1 MRFSFNSYREQKI
14 ALNNK
19 VDAFRNWRCGL
30 WFVQFRKFGNN
41 CSFVHCRKKNNVEA
55 EHNDQR
61 LRVKQRTGPRRV
73 QLWTVTDVF
82 VEWMALI
89 IVTLEALVHIS
100 QLSFVESDASRD
112 GCSPLLWFRGQ
123 LNKNNKICGSRN
135 RTAKLNGHT
144 RTLLKKAPTE
154 FGNIFIGVCGLT
166 ALLFWPINVCV
177 NKVVAPVVNWKWK
190 QVTEP
195 FYWLNSLYSP
205 LELQRS
211 SIHCRTVRPCTWLRC
226 QERLFFFFIWYR
238 CCSWFGICTL
248 LCRLLRRLLPCR
260 WRRTEHR
267 SADLAAPAPTPSSWD
282 SALCL
287 VHLKCINHFDYITV
301 LQALWIHKLTGMQ
314 PPGLNGEHVLCLFLL
329 TGRVMHVY

>member
-1 MRFSFNSYREQKI
+1 MHSGIEDVACDLSNSESLGTT
-14 ALNNK
+14 ALLCT
-19 VDAFRNWRCGL
+19 AE
-30 WFVQFRKFGNN
+30 
-41 CSFVHCRKKNNVEA
+41 KKNNVEA

-100 QLSFVESDASRD
+100 QLSFAESDASRD

-166 ALLFWPINVCV
+166 ALLFRPINVCV

-226 QERLFFFFIWYR
+226 QERLFFFFLFDTAVAHGLGFAHSFAGYFEGCSLVGGDALSIGPQIW
-238 CCSWFGICTL
+238 L
-248 LCRLLRRLLPCR
+248 HLLP
-260 WRRTEHR
+260 
-267 SADLAAPAPTPSSWD
+267 
-282 SALCL
+282 
-287 VHLKCINHFDYITV
+287 HLLLGIQLFV
-301 LQALWIHKLTGMQ
+301 WLTW
-314 PPGLNGEHVLCLFLL
+314 NA
-329 TGRVMHVY
+329 